1 MAYKKKEINPIGS
14 TVYQGADGKS
24 YTLNLGNIQ
33 SDVYEGTDGS
43 TVYSLGGDGYRTNN
57 LFSQGGE
64 HLDGAIQYLLEYGKM
79 PTKEELEYYT
89 GYKINDN
96 AWNNIRYDLNVFT
109 SQNNLDLNTYKQN
122 ANISDPNQEA
132 FNEYYNDIYSL
143 EEGTTGRQMLDN
155 YTLAEQNAAM
165 SNMQLAEA
173 QYQQAAM
180 QQAETV
186 KSIADQVRAERMSRL
201 RAGMSEAD
209 IANQDMQTMLNN
221 MNTLNQ
227 QMGTMNQNRLAA
239 QQQYNLAQDTAYQQ
253 YIESAVAIGNTEA
266 AMYAASAG
274 DPNYIAQQYAKNV
287 NKLYSP
293 KQYSKI
299 QGAQ

>member
-1 MAYKKKEINPIGS
+1 MAYKKGTVTEGGR
-14 TVYQGADGKS
+14 TVYQGFDGKS
-24 YTLNLGNIQ
+24 YILNLDNNTPTKQGA
-33 SDVYEGTDGS
+33 
-43 TVYSLGGDGYRTNN
+43 GDDYRVNN
-57 LFSQGGE
+57 LFRRGTKE

-79 PTKEELEYYT
+79 PTKEEFEYYT
-89 GYKINDN
+89 GYSINDS

-109 SQNNLDLNTYKQN
+109 SENRLDLDAYRKN
-122 ANISDPNQEA
+122 ANIASDPNQEA

-253 YIESAVAIGNTEA
+253 YIESAAAMGNTAA

-274 DPNYIAQQYAKNV
+274 DPNYVAQQYAKNV

-293 KQYSKI
+293 KQYSKV
-299 QGAQ
+299 QGGQ